1 MSPSDSTR
9 SGTRR
14 GLSIGALV
22 GAIVAALVVG
32 EGLWSRASGNS
43 HLRAWTEAQAI
54 PTVAVVTPSTSAG
67 ANELKLP
74 GRLEAYARAPIH
86 ARTSGYLKRW
96 YVDIGAPVKAGQLLA
111 ELETPDLD
119 QQLQQARADLA
130 TAQANEKLAAITA
143 QRWQKILQSNAVSK
157 QDVDEKLG
165 DLSAKRALVASAKA
179 NVDRYVAMKGFAR
192 IVAPF
197 DGRVTARNT
206 DVGALVNVGGATG
219 QELFVVS
226 DTHKLRVYVNVP
238 QNSVPDVPAGT
249 EAVLTVPEHPEKQ
262 YTATVE
268 SSAQAINAQSGTTLM
283 QLAVDNAA
291 GELLPGSYANVSLHL
306 PRDAAALSIPS
317 SALIFDAR
325 GLRVATVGA
334 DNRVVMKTITIARDS
349 GNTIQVGSGLAAAD
363 QVIRNPP
370 DGVADGVEV
379 RIAGNAAAS
388 SGRDAGARKKG

>member
-1 MSPSDSTR
+1 MSPSESTR

-14 GLSIGALV
+14 GLRVGALV

-32 EGLWSRASGNS
+32 EGLWSRASGSS

-54 PTVAVVTPSTSAG
+54 PTVAVAVPTTNAD

-74 GRLEAYARAPIH
+74 GRLEAYSRAPIY

-96 YVDIGAPVKAGQLLA
+96 NVDIGAPVKAGQLLA

-143 QRWQKILQSNAVSK
+143 QRWQKILASNAVSK

-165 DLSAKRALVASAKA
+165 DLDAKRALVASATA
-179 NVDRYVAMKGFAR
+179 NVDRYAATKGFAR

-197 DGRVTARNT
+197 DGVVTARNT
-206 DVGALVNVGGATG
+206 DVGALVNVGSAAG

-249 EAVLTVPEHPEKQ
+249 KAVLTVPEHPEKQ
-262 YTATVE
+262 YAATVE
-268 SSAQAINAQSGTTLM
+268 SSAQAVNAQSGTTLM
-283 QLAVDNAA
+283 QLAVDNAD
-291 GELLPGSYANVSLHL
+291 GELLPGGYANVSLHL
-306 PRDAAALSIPS
+306 PQDATALSIPA

-325 GLRVATVGA
+325 GLRVATVGT
-334 DNRVVMKTITIARDS
+334 DNRVVMKTVTIARDS
-349 GNTIQVGSGLAAAD
+349 GNTIQLGSGVAAGD
-363 QVIRNPP
+363 QVIQNPP
-370 DGVADGVEV
+370 DGIADGVEV
-379 RIAGNAAAS
+379 RIAGNPAPAHA
-388 SGRDAGARKKG
+388 KG